1 MLGADIRS
9 IMHHNQL
16 ESHNSVVLPFVQYIN
31 CFTLV
36 NMSYVD
42 LLLDQLINPRE
53 KKRILSPPQLLILD
67 FLRLHTSG
75 RQPDQTE
82 AAISTEL
89 DRLP

>member
-1 MLGADIRS
+1 MAIVSWPLYWQQSSRLSMLGADIRS
-9 IMHHNQL
+9 MMHHYQL

-53 KKRILSPPQLLILD
+53 KKRILSPPVIN
-67 FLRLHTSG
+67 SW
-75 RQPDQTE
+75 
-82 AAISTEL
+82 
-89 DRLP
+89 LP

>member
-1 MLGADIRS
+1 MAIVSWSLYWQQSSRLSMLGADIRS
-9 IMHHNQL
+9 MMHHYQL

-53 KKRILSPPQLLILD
+53 KKKNSFP
-67 FLRLHTSG
+67 
-75 RQPDQTE
+75 
-82 AAISTEL
+82 STVINSW
-89 DRLP
+89 LP